1 MAEGKDF
8 LTYEDKGLHFEI
20 HKKNR
25 TVMEITVNQT
35 TGNHADNDAPN
46 SDKAIMLSEQ
56 SLGPISRP
64 NAQTYVH

>member
-1 MAEGKDF
+1 MAKGKDF

-25 TVMEITVNQT
+25 TVTEITVNQT
-35 TGNHADNDAPN
+35 TGNHADSDAPN

-56 SLGPISRP
+56 SL
-64 NAQTYVH
+64 